1 LIAEGNRVRRI
12 ANDITELT
20 GNTPLIR
27 LNRITSGAAAWAAVE
42 VGKRK
47 ENKGKLI
54 VVIFPDT
61 GERYLSTGLF
71 RGGQGDIRIG

>member
-1 LIAEGNRVRRI
+1 MRRI

-20 GNTPLIR
+20 GNTPLVK

-42 VGKRK
+42 VGTRK
-47 ENKGKLI
+47 ENKNRLI

-61 GERYLSTGLF
+61 GERYLSTGLY
-71 RGGQGDIRIG
+71 RESQGDIRIGREENQWD

>member
-1 LIAEGNRVRRI
+1 MRRM

-20 GNTPLIR
+20 GNTPLVK
-27 LNRITSGAAAWAAVE
+27 LNRITSGAAARAAVE

-47 ENKGKLI
+47 ENKNRLI

-71 RGGQGDIRIG
+71 RESQGDIRIGREENQ